1 MRLRERFEI
10 IMGFQKSE
18 LTVSITSEEKVSTE
32 IIEKENEE
40 SKCDKVE
47 STEVVPS
54 MADSGEV
61 CVHFHVICIFN

>member
-1 MRLRERFEI
+1 MKLRERFET

-18 LTVSITSEEKVSTE
+18 LTTSITSEEKVSTE
-32 IIEKENEE
+32 IIEKENDE

-61 CVHFHVICIFN
+61 CILSNVICML